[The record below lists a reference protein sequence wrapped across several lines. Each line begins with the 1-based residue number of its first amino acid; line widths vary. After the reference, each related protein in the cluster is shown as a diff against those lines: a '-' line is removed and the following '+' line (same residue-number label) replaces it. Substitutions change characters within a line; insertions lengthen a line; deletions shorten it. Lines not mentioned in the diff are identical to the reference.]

1 MRSLTIIAILAAC
14 DPEIEVDDRDF
25 KPAPSPAT
33 CLVIEEVLYT
43 PSSGPSLGW
52 QWVNVY
58 NRCSSTVK
66 LANTEIRWTRPGFGW
81 ANKMLLSDLVAL
93 QAWGCITVG
102 GPKSAPS
109 NASPEYDLA
118 KPFVPAIADPA
129 QLGTAAGV
137 GLFVAGSK
145 LPFAAVIFGGE
156 NLEAIVGVGGD
167 IDLVTDIDTVAKGHS
182 MRLYAGRWIDGIFP
196 EPEHCGIY

>member
-1 MRSLTIIAILAAC
+1 MRSFVILAILTAC
-14 DPEIEVDDRDF
+14 DLEAEVDDRDF

-43 PSSGPSLGW
+43 PSSGPALGW
-52 QWVNVY
+52 QWVNVD
-58 NRCSSTVK
+58 NRCSSAVE
-66 LANTEIRWTRPGFGW
+66 LANAELRWTRSGAGW
-81 ANKMLLSDLVAL
+81 VNKMPLSGLGML
-93 QAWGCITVG
+93 PAWGCITVG

-109 NASPEYDLA
+109 NAAPEYDLA
-118 KPFVPAIADPA
+118 KPFMPAITDPGL
-129 QLGTAAGV
+129 LGTAAGV

-145 LPFAAVIFGGE
+145 LPVAAVIFGDE
-156 NLEAIVGVGGD
+156 NLEGIVGVDGEAALTTNIGA
-167 IDLVTDIDTVAKGHS
+167 VAKGHS